1 MECSS
6 NALLDPP
13 VPRAEEEPASGI
25 TGLFG
30 VSAQESAWW
39 LWVQS
44 TKGEHPPW
52 RANVPLWDL
61 GPHNEVSR
69 SIGRAQLRGRGP
81 GFRTDEKCF
90 ICAAPRGGGRG
101 ESSGT
106 GAWCVKVLRLWG
118 LGAGDRPAGSPWGP
132 RPSSTMCPAGTS
144 SQRGCPSLWVT
155 SSCQAR
161 TPPAGPTPCGCP
173 PPPPPGLPTRLALQL
188 GTVQERKAGHRGKKR
203 GGKRKRRH

>member
-13 VPRAEEEPASGI
+13 VPGAEEES
-25 TGLFG
+25 GLFG

-90 ICAAPRGGGRG
+90 ICAAARGGGRG
-101 ESSGT
+101 ESSGA
-106 GAWCVKVLRLWG
+106 GAWGIKVLTLWG

-132 RPSSTMCPAGTS
+132 RPLSTMCPAGTG

-155 SSCQAR
+155 SSCQAG
-161 TPPAGPTPCGCP
+161 TPPAGPTPR
-173 PPPPPGLPTRLALQL
+173 GLPPRQASPHAWLCNWGLFRKGRQ
-188 GTVQERKAGHRGKKR
+188 GTGERREAGRESGDIKR
-203 GGKRKRRH
+203 H